1 MMPRAPIT
9 FLLVHCLPDGS
20 ELTAFDAD
28 GKIVGDMHEPSA
40 QGLLRFLDHLHERG
54 LVTAPE
60 TIPTG
65 RSAVEHLRETRGL

>member
-1 MMPRAPIT
+1 
-9 FLLVHCLPDGS
+9 
-20 ELTAFDAD
+20 
-28 GKIVGDMHEPSA
+28 MHEPSA